1 MRRAVL
7 AFLDRGAGGARA
19 DGSTPRRAGGVEEVQ
34 VGGGARERDAGAR
47 GEAGLA
53 GEDGEDALAGGGRG
67 VDDGFGAERL
77 DEADL
82 GVDGAGGAGVGEA
95 QVLGADAAVTAV
107 SGWAAWTSPAGRKFI
122 AGAPMK
128 PATKRLAGRLKRAS
142 GVSACSIR
150 PARRTT
156 MRSARVIASTWSWVT

>member
-1 MRRAVL
+1 M
-7 AFLDRGAGGARA
+7 
-19 DGSTPRRAGGVEEVQ
+19 Q

-53 GEDGEDALAGGGRG
+53 GEDGEDAVAGAGRG

-82 GVDGAGGAGVGEA
+82 GVDAAGLAGIGEA
-95 QVLGADAAVTAV
+95 QVLGADADGDGGFRVRRRGPRPQAG
-107 SGWAAWTSPAGRKFI
+107 SSSP
-122 AGAPMK
+122 GAPMK
-128 PATKRLAGRLKRAS
+128 PATKRLAGRLKSAS